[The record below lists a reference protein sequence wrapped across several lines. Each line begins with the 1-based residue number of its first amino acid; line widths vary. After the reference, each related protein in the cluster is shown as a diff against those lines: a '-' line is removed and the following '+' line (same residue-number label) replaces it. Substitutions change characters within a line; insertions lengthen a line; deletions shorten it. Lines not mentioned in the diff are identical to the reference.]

1 MPPTIPAARL
11 LTTLEIT
18 KNVAKVMANQRGISP
33 MITWRFTD
41 RLKADRSRRGCI
53 SRCWAAGAMNI
64 KRLIMAH
71 TNITTYTALSSEL
84 TRV

>member
-1 MPPTIPAARL
+1 
-11 LTTLEIT
+11 
-18 KNVAKVMANQRGISP
+18 

-41 RLKADRSRRGCI
+41 RLKAARSRRGRI

-71 TNITTYTALSSEL
+71 TNVTTYTALSSEL